1 MKFILLFIV
10 VNPGYQFAMHL
21 LLTGAMAPAP
31 DGGYGFAMLGPKQ
44 NICLFPICC
53 HFNQWV
59 GRKFI
64 LFFVTLT
71 KSVGKNYFLVY
82 LGPDSL
88 PCMSYLY
95 IT

>member
-1 MKFILLFIV
+1 MFIV
-10 VNPGYQFAMHL
+10 YITYAAA
-21 LLTGAMAPAP
+21 T
-31 DGGYGFAMLGPKQ
+31 GPKK

-64 LFFVTLT
+64 LFFILFFVTST
-71 KSVGKNYFLVY
+71 KSVGKNYFLLH

>member
-1 MKFILLFIV
+1 MFIV
-10 VNPGYQFAMHL
+10 YITYAAD
-21 LLTGAMAPAP
+21 T
-31 DGGYGFAMLGPKQ
+31 GPKK

-53 HFNQWV
+53 YFNQWV

-64 LFFVTLT
+64 FFFIFFFVTLT

-82 LGPDSL
+82 LRPDSL

>member
-1 MKFILLFIV
+1 MEIWALLMFYLVAFIDHV
-10 VNPGYQFAMHL
+10 EA
-21 LLTGAMAPAP
+21 
-31 DGGYGFAMLGPKQ
+31 KK

-64 LFFVTLT
+64 LFFIVT